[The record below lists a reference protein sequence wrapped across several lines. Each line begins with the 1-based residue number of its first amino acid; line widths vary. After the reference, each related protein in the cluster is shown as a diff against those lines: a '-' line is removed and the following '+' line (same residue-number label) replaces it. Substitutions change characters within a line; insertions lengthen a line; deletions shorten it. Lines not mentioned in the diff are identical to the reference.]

1 MKQSELHSLVFEK
14 TGVGK
19 IGAIGEMLLGEML
32 GVDDFNKKLIFDYN
46 FNIRFDNKVSFVTN
60 SKLKRVPFI
69 FLKPN
74 KKLYFKEF

>member
-32 GVDDFNKKLIFDYN
+32 GVDDFNKKMIIDYN
-46 FNIRFDNKVSFVTN
+46 FNVGFDNT
-60 SKLKRVPFI
+60 
-69 FLKPN
+69 
-74 KKLYFKEF
+74 